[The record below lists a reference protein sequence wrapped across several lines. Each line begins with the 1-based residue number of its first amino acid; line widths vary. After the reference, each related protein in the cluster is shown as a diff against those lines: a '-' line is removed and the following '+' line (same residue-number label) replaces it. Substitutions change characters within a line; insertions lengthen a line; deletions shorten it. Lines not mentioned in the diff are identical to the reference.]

1 MAIHRM
7 LAVTLLGLLP
17 VAAWPQADDELRI
30 ENIGVRLGDLSWPA
44 AERRMATSP
53 LVILPFGAGAKEHGP
68 HLPMNADA
76 VVMRYLVDQAIE
88 SRDVIVAPPLL
99 HGWFPAFRGFPGT
112 EVDDATVFRDYIQ
125 AVGMSLV
132 RGGAQRLVFLN
143 TGIDKATGLPIS
155 IAAREIRVQTGV
167 PTLVVSW
174 GDLETEASEAL
185 QEQREGGHSDEIET
199 SINLFLQPGKV
210 NMALAV
216 EDYGR
221 QPRKDYPGYQPGVF
235 SRDPADPN
243 FSETGLYGDPT
254 LATAAKGER
263 ALKIMTA
270 SWLAILDGFAESP
283 TRQVP

>member
-17 VAAWPQADDELRI
+17 VTAWTQADDENRS
-30 ENIGVRLGDLSWPA
+30 GKGARLGDLTWPA
-44 AERRMATSP
+44 AERRFATSP
-53 LVILPFGAGAKEHGP
+53 VVILPFGAGAKEHGP

-76 VVMRYLVDQAIE
+76 VVMRYLVDRAIE
-88 SRDVIVAPPLL
+88 SRDVVVAPPVL

-112 EVDDATVFRDYIQ
+112 EVDDASVFRDYIE

-199 SINLFLQPGKV
+199 SINLFLQADKV

-221 QPRKDYPGYQPGVF
+221 QPRKDYPGYQPGLF

-243 FSETGLYGDPT
+243 YSETGLYGDPT
-254 LATAAKGER
+254 LATAEKGER
-263 ALKIMTA
+263 ALEIMTA
-270 SWLAILDGFAESP
+270 SWLAILDGFAQSP
-283 TRQVP
+283 RQQAP